1 MNGLAMVSA
10 LQITNLVSGSGG
22 CATSLRALA
31 TAARGGAAVTVSS
44 LAQPQTYSIKEFQ
57 LIVRDAPAV
66 PAEISPFVGR
76 SYRSSVDVWEAF
88 RQLSAMPT
96 EVFLV
101 VHLDGKNRMVGMST
115 ISVGCLNRSIV
126 HPREVFRPAIANLTA
141 GLLFIHNHP
150 SGEPEPSR
158 EDIQIT
164 ERLCEVGKLIGIRC
178 LDHIIIGKGRY
189 FSFADE
195 GLIK

>member
-1 MNGLAMVSA
+1 M
-10 LQITNLVSGSGG
+10 TK
-22 CATSLRALA
+22 
-31 TAARGGAAVTVSS
+31 SS
-44 LAQPQTYSIKEFQ
+44 LAQSGRRPQTYSIKEFQ
-57 LIVRDAPAV
+57 LIVRDAPAI
-66 PAEISPFVGR
+66 PAEIEPFVGR
-76 SYRSSVDVWEAF
+76 QYCSSADVFEAF
-88 RQLSAMPT
+88 RQLSSMPT

-101 VHLDGKNRMVGMST
+101 VHLDGKNRMIGMST
-115 ISVGCLNRSIV
+115 ISVGCLTRSLV

-164 ERLCEVGKLIGIRC
+164 ERLCEVGKVIGILC
-178 LDHIIIGKGRY
+178 LDHIIISKNGH

-195 GLIK
+195 GLL